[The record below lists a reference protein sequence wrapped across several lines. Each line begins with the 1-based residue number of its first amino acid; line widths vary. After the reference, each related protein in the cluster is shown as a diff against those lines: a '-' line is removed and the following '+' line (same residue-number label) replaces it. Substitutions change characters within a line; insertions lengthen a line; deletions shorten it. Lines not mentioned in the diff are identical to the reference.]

1 MFTYILLN
9 IFLIYAICHIS
20 FYIYNIYIY
29 RYINKCI
36 HICLQMINYIPF
48 LRKLKTIMKVSYRPS
63 SYYKNGF
70 SNITSKKCRSYG
82 CPLRK
87 KKLGFRTVPGYLPGA
102 SGHSFRHVWVEEE
115 DIQCGAPKRSKFV
128 YKPY

>member
-1 MFTYILLN
+1 MSYF
-9 IFLIYAICHIS
+9 FLHIQ
-20 FYIYNIYIY
+20 YIY

-48 LRKLKTIMKVSYRPS
+48 LRKLKTIMKVAYRPS

-87 KKLGFRTVPGYLPGA
+87 KKN
-102 SGHSFRHVWVEEE
+102 SGSEQYQVICLEPRDTPSVTFGLRRRIYNVGPPNVLNLFISPISCSTLW
-115 DIQCGAPKRSKFV
+115 
-128 YKPY
+128 